1 LNRRLGLAGKDSK
14 WKRESYLEN
23 CEVNLQKTI
32 STNAALLD
40 QYPDGYFDF
49 VYLDASHTYDAVR
62 AELPLWWKNVR
73 SGGVISG
80 HDYCIYGEAVN
91 LAMGVRLFL
100 NAKKDYTGRGVESAV
115 FKTGR
120 SSNQNGVVRAV
131 QDWMI
136 QESGHPLLTV
146 RHTIEN
152 FTPECLAKGGFDFD
166 KVYGPSWYIYKP

>member
-1 LNRRLGLAGKDSK
+1 MDMTTATMGR
-14 WKRESYLEN
+14 
-23 CEVNLQKTI
+23 Q
-32 STNAALLD
+32 
-40 QYPDGYFDF
+40 
-49 VYLDASHTYDAVR
+49 
-62 AELPLWWKNVR
+62 
-73 SGGVISG
+73 
-80 HDYCIYGEAVN
+80 VN

-152 FTPECLAKGGFDFD
+152 FTPESLAKDGFDFD
-166 KVYGPSWYIYKP
+166 KVLRRDRNPSWYIYKP